1 MTVIS
6 IKAVVPR
13 PGIGEL
19 TARATEIRTF
29 VRKQAEQTEANRQVS
44 AEAIERMRAAGLF
57 RIMTPAIYGGY
68 EYGFEA
74 LVPVVAEVA
83 AGCGSPRPGF
93 YPWGR
98 PPGGVCQKPPQGRG
112 GKTVRP

>member
-1 MTVIS
+1 MTVMS

-44 AEAIERMRAAGLF
+44 AEAIERMRAADYHHIELISTEAVVLNSKCALYRMTGSRQRPDGSEIARPTF
-57 RIMTPAIYGGY
+57 TEVVSQGPAGWRISMIV
-68 EYGFEA
+68 
-74 LVPVVAEVA
+74 LHV
-83 AGCGSPRPGF
+83 
-93 YPWGR
+93 
-98 PPGGVCQKPPQGRG
+98 
-112 GKTVRP
+112 

>member
-68 EYGFEA
+68 EYGFDA

-83 AGCGSPRPGF
+83 GGF
-93 YPWGR
+93 GPARRGVWPWGG
-98 PPGGVCQKPPQGRG
+98 PPGAFVPHGPKG
-112 GKTVRP
+112 GGGT